1 MSSFKCHIKVYTII
15 LRKGENLMRTL
26 AYRVEGQ
33 RLEPIGDHSG
43 IKAGSKGYLR
53 ARFEFNEDWDG
64 CIKVASFYYG
74 GIEYACMLDKDDS
87 CDIPEEVLVGSS
99 YSVSV
104 EGRKDDYRIPSRT
117 ITERQL
123 GGAR

>member
-74 GIEYACMLDKDDS
+74 GIEYACMLDKNDS

-123 GGAR
+123 GGAK

>member
-1 MSSFKCHIKVYTII
+1 MI

-74 GIEYACMLDKDDS
+74 GIEHACMLDKDDS

-123 GGAR
+123 GGAG

>member
-1 MSSFKCHIKVYTII
+1 
-15 LRKGENLMRTL
+15 MRTL
-26 AYRVEGQ
+26 LYRVEGQ

-64 CIKVASFYYG
+64 CIKVASFYYV
-74 GIEYACMLDKDDS
+74 GIEHACMLDKDDS

-123 GGAR
+123 GGVR